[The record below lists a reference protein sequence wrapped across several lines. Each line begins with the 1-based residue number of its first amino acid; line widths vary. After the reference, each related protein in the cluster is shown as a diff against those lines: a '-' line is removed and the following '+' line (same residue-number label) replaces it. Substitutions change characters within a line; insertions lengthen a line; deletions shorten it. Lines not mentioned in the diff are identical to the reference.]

1 VSTSDTYAVIAG
13 GGTGGHVVPAVA
25 VGRALVERG
34 HPPSSVHFVGS
45 RRGVERTMVPE
56 AGFDITLLPG
66 RGIAR
71 RLTLDNVGAVAG
83 LVAAAFIGFGVVV
96 RRRPAVVVS
105 VGGYASVACALAAV
119 VLRIPLVLVC
129 VDAVP
134 GAALRL
140 VARFAAASAVA
151 FEGTPLPHATV
162 TGSPVRPEVLAVRRD
177 ATTRADDRAELG
189 LPAGRVVVGVMT
201 GSLGSARVNRAVT
214 QLAQR
219 WQDRA
224 DVAIR
229 HAIGRRD
236 WASMAAD
243 LPSPPAGGLVYQP
256 VEYEDRMDALYGA
269 ADVMVTRAG
278 GMTVAELSVVGVPA
292 VVVPL
297 PGAPGDHQTANG
309 RMLERAGGAVLV
321 PDDELTVDRLE
332 HELGPLVA
340 DEPARTAMGAA
351 AAATGR
357 RDAAAAI
364 AELVERHARR

>member
-13 GGTGGHVVPAVA
+13 GGTGGHVVPALA
-25 VGRALVERG
+25 VGRALVARR
-34 HPPSSVHFVGS
+34 HAPSSIHYVGS
-45 RRGVERTMVPE
+45 RRGVEGAMVPE

-71 RLTLDNVGAVAG
+71 RFTLDNVGAVAG
-83 LVAAAFIGFGVVV
+83 LVGAAFTGFSVLL

-119 VLRIPLVLVC
+119 VLRIPLVLVA
-129 VDAVP
+129 VDARP

-151 FEGTPLPHATV
+151 FEGTPLPRATV
-162 TGSPVRPEVLAVRRD
+162 TGSPIRPDILAVRRD
-177 ATTRADDRAELG
+177 AASRAEARVELG
-189 LPAGRVVVGVMT
+189 LPDGRVIVGVMT
-201 GSLGSARVNRAVT
+201 GSLGSARVNQAVAG
-214 QLAQR
+214 LVER
-219 WQDRA
+219 WRTRA

-229 HAIGRRD
+229 HAVGRRD
-236 WASMAAD
+236 WASMGTE
-243 LPSPPAGGLVYQP
+243 LPSPPPGGLVYQP

-278 GMTVAELSVVGVPA
+278 GMTVAELAAVGLPA

-297 PGAPGDHQTANG
+297 PSAPGDHQTANG
-309 RMLERAGGAVLV
+309 RMLEQAGAAVLV
-321 PDDELTVDRLE
+321 PDGELTVDRLE

-340 DEPARTAMGAA
+340 DERRRAAMGAA
-351 AAATGR
+351 AAATGH